1 MNRVYRM
8 SQEEY
13 QGLLKMASDQ
23 VPFGV
28 YAIEKKG
35 YAELRNEKCKSMSQL
50 KKLIHGFKAQGFKVL
65 SNDGQILQPAGQ
77 DAMEGALM
85 SAT

>member
-1 MNRVYRM
+1 M

-35 YAELRNEKCKSMSQL
+35 YAELRNDHCKSKTQL
-50 KKLIHGFKAQGFKVL
+50 KALARGFKAQGYKVYA
-65 SNDGQILQPAGQ
+65 NRG
-77 DAMEGALM
+77 
-85 SAT
+85 

>member
-1 MNRVYRM
+1 M
-8 SQEEY
+8 SQMEY
-13 QGLLKMASDQ
+13 QGLLKVASEQ

-35 YAELRNEKCKSMSQL
+35 YAELRDDKCESNTQL
-50 KKLIHGFKAQGFKVL
+50 KTLIRGFKAQGFKVL
-65 SNDGQILQPAGQ
+65 ANDGRVMKYAGQ
-77 DAMEGALM
+77 DAAEGALM

>member
-35 YAELRNEKCKSMSQL
+35 YTELRNDKCKSMRQL
-50 KKLIHGFKAQGFKVL
+50 KKLIHGFKAQGFEVL

>member
-1 MNRVYRM
+1 M
-8 SQEEY
+8 
-13 QGLLKMASDQ
+13 GSDQ

-28 YAIEKKG
+28 YAFVIKR
-35 YAELRNEKCKSMSQL
+35 YADLRNDKCKSMSQL
-50 KKLIHGFKAQGFKVL
+50 KKLIRGFKAQGFKVL

>member
-1 MNRVYRM
+1 M

-35 YAELRNEKCKSMSQL
+35 YAELRNDKCKSMSQL
-50 KKLIHGFKAQGFKVL
+50 KKLIRGFTAQGFKVL

>member
-1 MNRVYRM
+1 M
-8 SQEEY
+8 
-13 QGLLKMASDQ
+13 QG
-23 VPFGV
+23 
-28 YAIEKKG
+28 
-35 YAELRNEKCKSMSQL
+35 MSQL
-50 KKLIHGFKAQGFKVL
+50 KKLIRGFKAQGFKVL